1 MGSRYIKSYDETGRI
16 LMAVSIDAQAAINEI
31 AAELAVRD
39 KETEIEETAKL
50 ESKAFWDGVKGQ
62 ASAAGVS
69 IMEWLGEVAFQGS
82 QNPTGMVQETLGALS
97 YPFRETAEVAFDYI
111 NPYSPGGYM
120 HSEELPDALSFLN
133 ENQTLRTGLAK
144 NPVIAAA
151 PALLGGFGIP
161 VNKWAEGEDV
171 LKGDVVAGV
180 ASLTGPVAGLTARGV
195 GKVAQKVAPTLTDE
209 VVDQTRRGLLKATGV
224 GTGLLA
230 VPVIA
235 SKALLKKSGK
245 VGAKVAMT
253 ASTIGRNLTTNFF
266 GTVGTLLR
274 QAEEGIA
281 KGVDVVPGSGLNR
294 IYDVAG
300 MKLSPS
306 TLVRMGNEEKEV
318 MTFFKRLKLL
328 AERDLGIG
336 PNVPPAAARAH
347 GPVTTGQR
355 IGRIDP
361 DTGLPYGGRPYK
373 LDDETLVVDLGGAPR
388 IRSHPDSNVTQP
400 IPAESPST
408 RRWLNTRSTAETTMD
423 RVPLPHGNLPAN
435 PNVGRSSMP
444 TGSKGPSLIDEY
456 DDEYWEYLR
465 GLNQTL
471 HTGDTTIGNIAEESV
486 DIVNKIMRKQGRT
499 VQRIE
504 DDLDIYRFFRSGDE
518 RLLEHLSPTQ
528 IREVKSQYNL
538 MGLDRDHTRHL
549 FANLQDVKWGMAHL
563 EYLEK
568 TDPARLLEI
577 LTDISKVGDKA
588 SIAEKGAAKIAVDMI
603 EALK

>member
-1 MGSRYIKSYDETGRI
+1 
-16 LMAVSIDAQAAINEI
+16 MAVSIDAQAAINEI

-97 YPFRETAEVAFDYI
+97 YPFRETAEVGFDYI
-111 NPYSPGGYM
+111 NPWSRTNEQGNPTGYM
-120 HSEELPDALSFLN
+120 HSDQMPDILSFLN
-133 ENQTLRTGLAK
+133 ENEFLRAELGK

-230 VPVIA
+230 APVIA
-235 SKALLKKSGK
+235 TKGLLKKSGK

-400 IPAESPST
+400 IP
-408 RRWLNTRSTAETTMD
+408 
-423 RVPLPHGNLPAN
+423 HGNLPAN

-486 DIVNKIMRKQGRT
+486 DMVNKIIRKQGRT
-499 VQRIE
+499 IQRIE
-504 DDLDIYRFFRSGDE
+504 DDLDIHRFFRSGDE

>member
-1 MGSRYIKSYDETGRI
+1 
-16 LMAVSIDAQAAINEI
+16 MAVSIDAQAAINQI

-97 YPFRETAEVAFDYI
+97 YPFRETAEVGFDYI
-111 NPYSPGGYM
+111 NPWSRKDEQGNPTGYM
-120 HSEELPDALSFLN
+120 HSDQMPDILSFLN
-133 ENQTLRTGLAK
+133 ENEFLRAELGK

-171 LKGDVVAGV
+171 LKGDVVAGI

-230 VPVIA
+230 APVIA
-235 SKALLKKSGK
+235 TKGLLKKSGK

-266 GTVGTLLR
+266 LTVGTLLR

-347 GPVTTGQR
+347 GPVTTSQR

-373 LDDETLVVDLGGAPR
+373 LDDETLISDLGGDLPYSLR
-388 IRSHPDSNVTQP
+388 Q
-400 IPAESPST
+400 AENPST
-408 RRWLNTRSTAETTMD
+408 RRWLKTTEGSARIPPGETTVPIKAGVPDKLVEGARRAAQGVGESEMD
-423 RVPLPHGNLPAN
+423 DA
-435 PNVGRSSMP
+435 
-444 TGSKGPSLIDEY
+444 Y
-456 DDEYWEYLR
+456 FAYLR
-465 GLNQTL
+465 GLNKTI
-471 HTGDTTIGNIAEESV
+471 HSGDTSIRNIAEESV
-486 DIVNKIMRKQGRT
+486 DMVNKIITKQGRT
-499 VQRIE
+499 IQRIE
-504 DDLDIYRFFRSGDE
+504 DDLDIHRFFRSGDE

>member
-230 VPVIA
+230 APVIA
-235 SKALLKKSGK
+235 TKGLLKKSGK

-294 IYDVAG
+294 VYDVSG
-300 MKLSPS
+300 LKLSPS

-347 GPVTTGQR
+347 GPVTTSQR

-361 DTGLPYGGRPYK
+361 DTGLPYGLRQ
-373 LDDETLVVDLGGAPR
+373 T
-388 IRSHPDSNVTQP
+388 
-400 IPAESPST
+400 ESSST
-408 RRWLNTRSTAETTMD
+408 RKWLSD
-423 RVPLPHGNLPAN
+423 IPHGNLPAN

-486 DIVNKIMRKQGRT
+486 DMVNKIIRKQGRT
-499 VQRIE
+499 IQRIE
-504 DDLDIYRFFRSGDE
+504 DDLDIHRFFRSGDE